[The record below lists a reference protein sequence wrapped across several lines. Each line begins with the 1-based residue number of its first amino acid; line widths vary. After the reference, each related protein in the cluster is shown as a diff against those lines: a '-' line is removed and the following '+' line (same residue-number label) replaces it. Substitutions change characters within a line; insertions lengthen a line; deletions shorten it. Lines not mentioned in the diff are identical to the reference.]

1 MFNNDDHK
9 DRDYCC
15 TPPVRKAGPYCGPVD
30 TTPVGKPYN
39 SHADC
44 HHKPDCG
51 YHIPPVPPF
60 PPGTSLEFQMQA
72 LNHKMD
78 ELICKYNGCLD
89 NYECVR
95 NELLNS
101 FCCNEAYYNEIWTE
115 DYLDP
120 TMNTNVHVVHIP
132 FVDKCGRPIR
142 LKLGLAYDNTGNI
155 GATEE
160 AYHASKRVLADK
172 LFPANFTEKNTKA
185 FVGPCIWNGVPYNF
199 GNTVSTMSQLT
210 PTNTLGITRSGFL
223 KVYPITTDVNTQVV
237 TIEQMQRDG
246 IENAMDC
253 LAYVL
258 DSKAVKS
265 VAGLTGPFVGVGM
278 DFSTKER
285 VIILVSGTPNEVS
298 GDAISGL
305 FTKYHCTVGV
315 ITCWGE
321 TASLMDKGQFVAM
334 PSTVETS
341 STNPATQ
348 IVPYYNSFWYISK
361 SEFYNSEYTKEV
373 ADLMQDVGALEWK
386 YNMSMVAIESNNL
399 VVAKLNQKIETE
411 ITDRKEADTTL
422 DNRITQEVA
431 ELNSRIDEEVET
443 LNESIAA
450 VQKNLDDAVETINTR
465 IDSEVAKLNQA
476 IKAEE
481 TRAEAAESALD
492 TKIEAETT
500 RATQAE
506 TNLDTKIQAETTRAT
521 EAEASLTNKINAE
534 TSAREEAITS
544 EANTRAQNDIV
555 SVELNQD
562 GTKNTYRLKTGGNTY
577 LEVPI
582 ELYDYAMLVS
592 KMQDLTNVQQNLAA
606 EVEARQT
613 ADDEIRASVTKEA
626 STRQTEDTK
635 LQNQIDDLTEMQ
647 DDYVLK
653 SGDTMTGDL
662 NMGTHK
668 VTGLATPTGNTDAAN
683 KEYVDNAVS
692 GDYLPTT
699 GGTMSGDIDMNGNT
713 IHNVKDPVNAQ
724 DAANKEYV
732 DAIGEGVGKNF
743 LPTAGGTMSGGID
756 MSNNTISRLGGLIF
770 GDNGYQLRVINEKF
784 TFWTGG
790 NTDADIQARNVTFS
804 TLNNGDSEGKLAI
817 LLANNQVKIG
827 KYQSN
832 GGINVNGSGANGIVI
847 TGVGTPKNGAD
858 AANKKYVDD
867 TVKSIDMSEYLPL
880 SGGTMTGPIRTE
892 YFLENYPQF
901 YAGPK
906 TPINRTGSPNKVS
919 VISLGASNTGG
930 FEEEDTYVTLSLNMI
945 DNNAYL
951 ALYKQAPDASDQSS
965 LVGIAGVND
974 PENAY
979 DAANKKYVD
988 DTFSKID
995 LSGYLP
1001 LSGGTM
1007 TGNLKFNGTSGVSNA
1022 ARLGMLNNIAL
1033 ITRSHDNGVK
1043 GIAMSDEGNS
1053 LEATYLVGE
1062 YISKAFTSGESGIK
1076 FNQGDIYAG
1085 KFNSSGE
1092 FVDGSSGSGPVIHGI
1107 GTPSTNYDA
1116 TNKLYVDSAIA
1127 KITTATL
1134 FPLST
1139 EKLALNGQTCNYG
1152 TQLITARAL
1161 YKAASR
1167 IEAGETLHLQLTVSG
1182 SITPNNIYGCA
1193 NASIVGSSSMDV
1205 PCVCSYNNG
1214 WINITFPVA
1223 VELQTGIAVH
1233 FVSGNFNG

>member
-101 FCCNEAYYNEIWTE
+101 FCCNEAYYNEVWTE

-120 TMNTNVHVVHIP
+120 TMNATVHVVHIP

-172 LFPANFTEKNTKA
+172 LFPANFTEKDTKA

-258 DSKAVKS
+258 DSKAVES

-334 PSTVETS
+334 PATVETS

-361 SEFYNSEYTKEV
+361 SEYYNSEYTKEV

-386 YNMSMVAIESNNL
+386 YNMSMVAIESNNR
-399 VVAKLNQKIETE
+399 VVAELNQKIETE
-411 ITDRKEADTTL
+411 INDREAGDEAL

-431 ELNSRIDEEVET
+431 NLNSRIDQEVKT
-443 LNESIAA
+443 LNESIAT

-465 IDSEVAKLNQA
+465 IESEVEKLNQA
-476 IKAEE
+476 IQAEE
-481 TRAEAAESALD
+481 NRAEAAESALD
-492 TKIEAETT
+492 E
-500 RATQAE
+500 
-506 TNLDTKIQAETTRAT
+506 KIQAETTRAT
-521 EAEASLTNKINAE
+521 EAETNLDNKIQAE
-534 TSAREEAITS
+534 TTRATEAEKDLDEKIDAETNARQEAVNS
-544 EANTRAQNDIV
+544 EAATRAANDIV
-555 SVELNQD
+555 SVELIQD
-562 GTKNTYRLKTGGNTY
+562 GTKNTYRLKTGGDTY

-582 ELYDYAMLVS
+582 ELYDYALLVS

-635 LQNQIDDLTEMQ
+635 LQNQIDDLTEKQ

-653 SGDTMTGDL
+653 AGDTMTGDL

-668 VTGLATPTGNTDAAN
+668 VTGLATPTGNTDAAT
-683 KEYVDNAVS
+683 KQYVDNATR
-692 GDYLPTT
+692 GDYLPTA
-699 GGTMSGDIDMNGNT
+699 GGTMQGDIDMNGNA
-713 IHNVKDPVNAQ
+713 IQNVKDPINAQ

-743 LPTAGGTMSGGID
+743 LPTAGGTM
-756 MSNNTISRLGGLIF
+756 
-770 GDNGYQLRVINEKF
+770 
-784 TFWTGG
+784 
-790 NTDADIQARNVTFS
+790 
-804 TLNNGDSEGKLAI
+804 
-817 LLANNQVKIG
+817 
-827 KYQSN
+827 
-832 GGINVNGSGANGIVI
+832 
-847 TGVGTPKNGAD
+847 
-858 AANKKYVDD
+858 
-867 TVKSIDMSEYLPL
+867 
-880 SGGTMTGPIRTE
+880 TGPIRTE
-892 YFLENYPQF
+892 YFLEYYPQF

-906 TPINRTGSPNKVS
+906 TPINRAGSPNKVS
-919 VISLGASNTGG
+919 VLSLGASNTGG
-930 FEEEDTYVTLSLNMI
+930 FEEEDTFVILSLSMT

-951 ALYKQAPDASDQSS
+951 DLSKQAPDASNQSY
-965 LVGIAGVND
+965 LVGICGVND

-988 DTFSKID
+988 ESVK
-995 LSGYLP
+995 GYLP
-1001 LSGGTM
+1001 ITGGTLAGTLNM
-1007 TGNLKFNGTSGVSNA
+1007 GNHSIFNCIYYAFDRDRTRKLQLVNYDGVKAIGALDNSNNPAYIRALGLIGTSFTEGFSDGDVSLKIQGHDIVLSKISDGEPTVDNTGEAGVTLTGVNYPVKPSDA
-1022 ARLGMLNNIAL
+1022 A
-1033 ITRSHDNGVK
+1033 
-1043 GIAMSDEGNS
+1043 
-1053 LEATYLVGE
+1053 
-1062 YISKAFTSGESGIK
+1062 
-1076 FNQGDIYAG
+1076 
-1085 KFNSSGE
+1085 
-1092 FVDGSSGSGPVIHGI
+1092 
-1107 GTPSTNYDA
+1107 
-1116 TNKLYVDSAIA
+1116 NKQYVDRAIA
-1127 KITTATL
+1127 KRTTVTL
-1134 FPLST
+1134 FSLDT
-1139 EKLALNGQTCNYG
+1139 KKLALYSQTCNYG

-1167 IEAGETLHLQLTVSG
+1167 IEAGETLHLQLRVSG

-1193 NASIVGSSSMDV
+1193 NASIVGSSDMDI
-1205 PCVCSYNNG
+1205 PCVCSYDSG

-1223 VELQTGIAVH
+1223 VELQNGIAVN
-1233 FVSGNFNG
+1233 FVSGNFIG

>member
-1 MFNNDDHK
+1 MFNNDEHK
-9 DRDYCC
+9 NKDYCC

-30 TTPVGKPYN
+30 TTPVGAPYN

-120 TMNTNVHVVHIP
+120 TMNATVHVVHIP

-223 KVYPITTDVNTQVV
+223 KVYPITTHVNTQVV

-258 DSKAVKS
+258 DSKAVES
-265 VAGLTGPFVGVGM
+265 VAGLAGPFVGVGM

-321 TASLMDKGQFVAM
+321 TASLMDKGQFVDM
-334 PSTVETS
+334 PDTVETS

-361 SEFYNSEYTKEV
+361 AEYYNSEYTKEV

-386 YNMSMVAIESNNL
+386 YRMSMVAIESNNR
-399 VVAKLNQKIETE
+399 VVAELNQKIETE

-492 TKIEAETT
+492 TKIESETT

-506 TNLDTKIQAETTRAT
+506 TNLDNKIQAETTRAT
-521 EAEASLTNKINAE
+521 DAEASLTNKIAAE
-534 TSAREEAITS
+534 TSAREEAIIS

-613 ADDEIRASVTKEA
+613 ADDEIKASVTKEA
-626 STRQTEDTK
+626 STRQTKDTE
-635 LQNQIDDLTEMQ
+635 LQNQIDDLNAKQ
-647 DDYVLK
+647 SDYVNK
-653 SGDTMTGDL
+653 SGDTMTGEL
-662 NMGTHK
+662 NMSTHK
-668 VTGLATPTGNTDAAN
+668 ITGVATPTGNTDAAN
-683 KEYVDNAVS
+683 KEYVDNAIS
-692 GDYLPTT
+692 GDYLPTS
-699 GGTMSGDIDMNGNT
+699 GGTMSGNIDMNGNT
-713 IHNVKDPVNAQ
+713 IQNVKDPVNAQ

-743 LPTAGGTMSGGID
+743 LPTAGGTMTGPIKFKEVDGNIAIYTVSNDTERSVSATALALGVSASSGFTTEDNYALVKLGI
-756 MSNNTISRLGGLIF
+756 T
-770 GDNGYQLRVINEKF
+770 DNGANTAELELVGWNGTEELPLR
-784 TFWTGG
+784 
-790 NTDADIQARNVTFS
+790 
-804 TLNNGDSEGKLAI
+804 L
-817 LLANNQVKIG
+817 
-827 KYQSN
+827 
-832 GGINVNGSGANGIVI
+832 
-847 TGVGTPKNGAD
+847 TGVKDPSIDKD
-858 AANKKYVDD
+858 AANKHYVDKA
-867 TVKSIDMSEYLPL
+867 VESINMSEYLPL
-880 SGGTMTGPIRTE
+880 SGGAMSGDIDM
-892 YFLENYPQF
+892 
-901 YAGPK
+901 
-906 TPINRTGSPNKVS
+906 
-919 VISLGASNTGG
+919 ISHAIKNITSLTLATGG
-930 FEEEDTYVTLSLNMI
+930 NHIKIFTSLYNSVATLFVGDDNNNVPIMALEFIGNNFVEGTEDGDVGIGFQSHDIVLKKRSGGNWDVDSSGDTGVTLS
-945 DNNAYL
+945 
-951 ALYKQAPDASDQSS
+951 
-965 LVGIAGVND
+965 GIARPVNLGD
-974 PENAY
+974 S
-979 DAANKKYVD
+979 ANKKYVD
-988 DTFSKID
+988 DSIASNKSYVDTQIGLLKATTSPTVWPQSVPAGNGSLTLNSYRNRLGTMFYQLKAVYEVTGSTVNAGTKID
-995 LSGYLP
+995 MILSSSTGS
-1001 LSGGTM
+1001 LS
-1007 TGNLKFNGTSGVSNA
+1007 NEKFVGV
-1022 ARLGMLNNIAL
+1022 
-1033 ITRSHDNGVK
+1033 V
-1043 GIAMSDEGNS
+1043 
-1053 LEATYLVGE
+1053 
-1062 YISKAFTSGESGIK
+1062 
-1076 FNQGDIYAG
+1076 
-1085 KFNSSGE
+1085 
-1092 FVDGSSGSGPVIHGI
+1092 
-1107 GTPSTNYDA
+1107 
-1116 TNKLYVDSAIA
+1116 
-1127 KITTATL
+1127 
-1134 FPLST
+1134 
-1139 EKLALNGQTCNYG
+1139 
-1152 TQLITARAL
+1152 
-1161 YKAASR
+1161 
-1167 IEAGETLHLQLTVSG
+1167 
-1182 SITPNNIYGCA
+1182 
-1193 NASIVGSSSMDV
+1193 NASDSRTNVIL
-1205 PCVCSYNNG
+1205 CSYDDGGIIRLRPSENLAVG
-1214 WINITFPVA
+1214 DTITIYVIIGA
-1223 VELQTGIAVH
+1223 LE
-1233 FVSGNFNG
+1233 

>member
-199 GNTVSTMSQLT
+199 GNTVSAMSQLT

-258 DSKAVKS
+258 DSKAVES

-285 VIILVSGTPNEVS
+285 VIILVSGTPNAVS

-334 PSTVETS
+334 PATVETS

-386 YNMSMVAIESNNL
+386 YNMSMVAIESNNR
-399 VVAKLNQKIETE
+399 VVAELNQKIETE

-481 TRAEAAESALD
+481 TRAEAAESVLD

-592 KMQDLTNVQQNLAA
+592 KMQDLTNVQQNLAS

-626 STRQTEDTK
+626 STRQTKDTE
-635 LQNQIDDLTEMQ
+635 LQNQIDDLKAKQ
-647 DDYVLK
+647 SDYVNK

-662 NMGTHK
+662 NMNTHK
-668 VTGLATPTGNTDAAN
+668 ITGVATPTGNTDAAN
-683 KEYVDNAVS
+683 KEYVDNTTTELD
-692 GDYLPTT
+692 GKFLPLA
-699 GGTMSGDIDMNGNT
+699 GGTMSGNIDMNGNT
-713 IHNVKDPVNAQ
+713 IQNVKDPVNAQ

-743 LPTAGGTMSGGID
+743 LPTA
-756 MSNNTISRLGGLIF
+756 
-770 GDNGYQLRVINEKF
+770 
-784 TFWTGG
+784 
-790 NTDADIQARNVTFS
+790 
-804 TLNNGDSEGKLAI
+804 
-817 LLANNQVKIG
+817 
-827 KYQSN
+827 
-832 GGINVNGSGANGIVI
+832 
-847 TGVGTPKNGAD
+847 
-858 AANKKYVDD
+858 
-867 TVKSIDMSEYLPL
+867 
-880 SGGTMTGPIRTE
+880 GGTMTGPIRTE

-919 VISLGASNTGG
+919 GISLGASNTGG
-930 FEEEDTYVTLSLNMI
+930 FEEEDTYVTLMLNMI

-974 PENAY
+974 PENGY

-1007 TGNLKFNGTSGVSNA
+1007 SGNLKFSGNSGVSNA

-1033 ITRSHDNGVK
+1033 ITRSHSNGVK
-1043 GIAMSDEGNS
+1043 GIAMSDDGNS
-1053 LEATYLVGE
+1053 FGATYFIAS
-1062 YISKAFTSGESGIK
+1062 YISNGLNNDNLGFNFTS
-1076 FNQGDIYAG
+1076 NYIYAG
-1085 KFNSSGE
+1085 KFISNGE
-1092 FVDGSSGSGPVIHGI
+1092 FVNGAEGSGPVIRGI
-1107 GTPSTNYDA
+1107 GTPTNNYDA

-1139 EKLALNGQTCNYG
+1139 EELALNGQTCNYG

-1161 YKAASR
+1161 YKATSR

>member
-199 GNTVSTMSQLT
+199 GNTVSTVSQLT

-258 DSKAVKS
+258 DSKAVES

-285 VIILVSGTPNEVS
+285 VIILVSGTPNAVS

-334 PSTVETS
+334 PATVETS

-386 YNMSMVAIESNNL
+386 YNMSMVAIESNNR
-399 VVAKLNQKIETE
+399 VVAELNQKIETE

-732 DAIGEGVGKNF
+732 DAIGEGVDKNF

-817 LLANNQVKIG
+817 LLANNQVEIG
-827 KYQSN
+827 KYQSD

-847 TGVGTPKNGAD
+847 TGVGTPKIGAD

-867 TVKSIDMSEYLPL
+867 AIKGIGLSGYLPIT
-880 SGGTMTGPIRTE
+880 GGTMTGALNMGAYSILNCLSYGLDVTHKLQLVSYEGVKAIGALDKQDHPAYIKALGLIGTSFTE
-892 YFLENYPQF
+892 GFEDGKVSLKIQGHDIVLSKISEGEPTVDNTGEDGVTLTGVNYPV
-901 YAGPK
+901 
-906 TPINRTGSPNKVS
+906 N
-919 VISLGASNTGG
+919 
-930 FEEEDTYVTLSLNMI
+930 LS
-945 DNNAYL
+945 
-951 ALYKQAPDASDQSS
+951 
-965 LVGIAGVND
+965 
-974 PENAY
+974 

-988 DTFSKID
+988 AQINTVAVTTPITIFPQS
-995 LSGYLP
+995 
-1001 LSGGTM
+1001 
-1007 TGNLKFNGTSGVSNA
+1007 TGNLSLVSQSGKIEGKTGVIYATAIYKVATEISGGV
-1022 ARLGMLNNIAL
+1022 RIAL
-1033 ITRSHDNGVK
+1033 QN
-1043 GIAMSDEGNS
+1043 
-1053 LEATYLVGE
+1053 
-1062 YISKAFTSGESGIK
+1062 
-1076 FNQGDIYAG
+1076 
-1085 KFNSSGE
+1085 
-1092 FVDGSSGSGPVIHGI
+1092 
-1107 GTPSTNYDA
+1107 
-1116 TNKLYVDSAIA
+1116 
-1127 KITTATL
+1127 
-1134 FPLST
+1134 
-1139 EKLALNGQTCNYG
+1139 
-1152 TQLITARAL
+1152 
-1161 YKAASR
+1161 
-1167 IEAGETLHLQLTVSG
+1167 TVSG
-1182 SITPNNIYGCA
+1182 NVIPS
-1193 NASIVGSSSMDV
+1193 
-1205 PCVCSYNNG
+1205 
-1214 WINITFPVA
+1214 NITGVVNACDYDDGPGMKSAMKAAFYQGWTYLYTDGTLPIG
-1223 VELQTGIAVH
+1223 EFIYI
-1233 FVSGNFNG
+1233 NFMGFKEV

>member
-30 TTPVGKPYN
+30 TTPVGAPYN
-39 SHADC
+39 SHAGC

-78 ELICKYNGCLD
+78 ELICKYNGYLD

-172 LFPANFTEKNTKA
+172 LFPANFTVKNTKA

-237 TIEQMQRDG
+237 TIEQMQRDC

-258 DSKAVKS
+258 DSKAVES

-285 VIILVSGTPNEVS
+285 VIILVSGTPNAVS

-321 TASLMDKGQFVAM
+321 TASLMDKGQFVDM
-334 PSTVETS
+334 PDTVETS

-361 SEFYNSEYTKEV
+361 AEYYNSEYTKEV

-386 YNMSMVAIESNNL
+386 YRMSMVAIESNNR
-399 VVAKLNQKIETE
+399 VVAELNQKIETE

-443 LNESIAA
+443 LNDSIAA

-465 IDSEVAKLNQA
+465 IDTEVAKLNQA
-476 IKAEE
+476 IQAEE

-492 TKIEAETT
+492 E
-500 RATQAE
+500 
-506 TNLDTKIQAETTRAT
+506 KIQAETTRAT
-521 EAEASLTNKINAE
+521 EAETNLDNKIQAE
-534 TSAREEAITS
+534 TTRATEAEKDLDDKIDAETNARQEAVNS
-544 EANTRAQNDIV
+544 EAATRAANDIV
-555 SVELNQD
+555 SVELIQD
-562 GTKNTYRLKTGGNTY
+562 GTKNTYRLKTGGDTY

-582 ELYDYAMLVS
+582 ELYDYALLVS

-635 LQNQIDDLTEMQ
+635 LQNQIDDLTEKQ

-653 SGDTMTGDL
+653 AGDTMTGDL

-683 KEYVDNAVS
+683 KEYVDNSVR
-692 GDYLPTT
+692 GVYLPTT
-699 GGTMSGDIDMNGNT
+699 GGTMTGDIDMNGNT
-713 IHNVKDPVNAQ
+713 IENVKDPVNAQ

-743 LPTAGGTMSGGID
+743 LPTAGGTM
-756 MSNNTISRLGGLIF
+756 
-770 GDNGYQLRVINEKF
+770 
-784 TFWTGG
+784 
-790 NTDADIQARNVTFS
+790 
-804 TLNNGDSEGKLAI
+804 
-817 LLANNQVKIG
+817 
-827 KYQSN
+827 
-832 GGINVNGSGANGIVI
+832 
-847 TGVGTPKNGAD
+847 
-858 AANKKYVDD
+858 
-867 TVKSIDMSEYLPL
+867 
-880 SGGTMTGPIRTE
+880 TGPIRTE
-892 YFLENYPQF
+892 HFLKNYPQF
-901 YAGPK
+901 YAGPE
-906 TPINRTGSPNKVS
+906 TPINRAGSPNKVS
-919 VISLGASNTGG
+919 VLSLGASNTGG
-930 FEEEDTYVTLSLNMI
+930 FGKEDTYATLTLSMV

-951 ALYKQAPDASDQSS
+951 DLYKQAPDATDQSA
-965 LVGIAGVND
+965 LVGIGGVND
-974 PENAY
+974 PENEY

-988 DTFSKID
+988 NAVKKIN

-1001 LSGGTM
+1001 ITGGTM
-1007 TGNLKFNGTSGVSNA
+1007 TGALNMGAYSILNCLSYGLDATHKLQLVNYEGVKAIGALDNNNYPAYIRALGLIGTSFTEGFSDGDVSLKIQGHDIVLSKISGGEPTVDSTGEAGVTLTGVNYPVNPSDA
-1022 ARLGMLNNIAL
+1022 A
-1033 ITRSHDNGVK
+1033 
-1043 GIAMSDEGNS
+1043 
-1053 LEATYLVGE
+1053 
-1062 YISKAFTSGESGIK
+1062 
-1076 FNQGDIYAG
+1076 
-1085 KFNSSGE
+1085 
-1092 FVDGSSGSGPVIHGI
+1092 
-1107 GTPSTNYDA
+1107 
-1116 TNKLYVDSAIA
+1116 NKQYVDNTVSVTIP
-1127 KITTATL
+1127 ITI

-1139 EKLALNGQTCNYG
+1139 DNLLLISQSGKIADKIGVIYATAKYKVTTEISGGVRIALQN
-1152 TQLITARAL
+1152 
-1161 YKAASR
+1161 
-1167 IEAGETLHLQLTVSG
+1167 TVSG
-1182 SITPNNIYGCA
+1182 EVIPT
-1193 NASIVGSSSMDV
+1193 
-1205 PCVCSYNNG
+1205 
-1214 WINITFPVA
+1214 NITGVVNACDDGSGMMSAMKAAFYKGYTYLYTDGTLPVG
-1223 VELQTGIAVH
+1223 EFIYI
-1233 FVSGNFNG
+1233 NFMGFKEVNA

>member
-115 DYLDP
+115 NYLDP

-258 DSKAVKS
+258 DSKAVES

-285 VIILVSGTPNEVS
+285 VIILVSGTPNAVS

-334 PSTVETS
+334 PATVETS

-386 YNMSMVAIESNNL
+386 YNMSMVAIESNNR
-399 VVAKLNQKIETE
+399 VVAELNQKIETE

-592 KMQDLTNVQQNLAA
+592 KMQDLTNVQQNLAS

-626 STRQTEDTK
+626 STRQTKDTE
-635 LQNQIDDLTEMQ
+635 LQNQIDELNAKQ
-647 DDYVLK
+647 SDYVNK
-653 SGDTMTGDL
+653 AGDTMTGDL
-662 NMGTHK
+662 NMSTHK
-668 VTGLATPTGNTDAAN
+668 ITGLATPTGNTDAVN
-683 KEYVDNAVS
+683 KEYVDNAIS
-692 GDYLPTT
+692 GDYLPTS
-699 GGTMSGDIDMNGNT
+699 GGTMSGNIDMNGNT
-713 IHNVKDPVNAQ
+713 IQNVKDPVNAQ

-743 LPTAGGTMSGGID
+743 LHTSGGEMSGNIDMGGNAIQNVKDPENANDAVNKGYVDNATTELDGKFLPLAGGTMSGSINMGSQPVEKTSFI
-756 MSNNTISRLGGLIF
+756 TF
-770 GDNGYQLRVINEKF
+770 DNGTNITTKSYGNKKGLNASSASVFEVTSLLATIISNKLETDVPGISFDVDSISFGK
-784 TFWTGG
+784 WT
-790 NTDADIQARNVTFS
+790 TDAASFYVYEHN
-804 TLNNGDSEGKLAI
+804 KAP
-817 LLANNQVKIG
+817 
-827 KYQSN
+827 
-832 GGINVNGSGANGIVI
+832 VI
-847 TGVGTPKNGAD
+847 TGVGDPVNDAD
-858 AANKKYVDD
+858 AANKYYVDNA
-867 TVKSIDMSEYLPL
+867 VKSIDMSEYLPL
-880 SGGTMTGPIRTE
+880 SGGSMSGNLNLSGHNIT
-892 YFLENYPQF
+892 N
-901 YAGPK
+901 AG
-906 TPINRTGSPNKVS
+906 SLDVS
-919 VISLGASNTGG
+919 EVTVTKIIGG
-930 FEEEDTYVTLSLNMI
+930 NVNGIEFDNGQEEAIKLLN
-945 DNNAYL
+945 
-951 ALYKQAPDASDQSS
+951 
-965 LVGIAGVND
+965 IANPTNGT
-974 PENAY
+974 
-979 DAANKKYVD
+979 DAANKQYVD
-988 DTFSKID
+988 TQINTV
-995 LSGYLP
+995 P
-1001 LSGGTM
+1001 VT
-1007 TGNLKFNGTSGVSNA
+1007 TP
-1022 ARLGMLNNIAL
+1022 
-1033 ITRSHDNGVK
+1033 IT
-1043 GIAMSDEGNS
+1043 I
-1053 LEATYLVGE
+1053 
-1062 YISKAFTSGESGIK
+1062 
-1076 FNQGDIYAG
+1076 
-1085 KFNSSGE
+1085 
-1092 FVDGSSGSGPVIHGI
+1092 
-1107 GTPSTNYDA
+1107 
-1116 TNKLYVDSAIA
+1116 
-1127 KITTATL
+1127 

-1139 EKLALNGQTCNYG
+1139 GNLSLVSQSGKIEDKTGVIYATAIYKVASEISGGNPIALQNIVSGEVIPTN
-1152 TQLITARAL
+1152 ITGVENACIGDGHGLMSAM
-1161 YKAASR
+1161 KAAFYKGWTYLYTDDTLPV
-1167 IEAGETLHLQLTVSG
+1167 GEF
-1182 SITPNNIYGCA
+1182 
-1193 NASIVGSSSMDV
+1193 
-1205 PCVCSYNNG
+1205 
-1214 WINITFPVA
+1214 INI
-1223 VELQTGIAVH
+1223 
-1233 FVSGNFNG
+1233 NFMGFK

>member
-258 DSKAVKS
+258 DSKAVES

-285 VIILVSGTPNEVS
+285 VVILVSGTPNAVS

-334 PSTVETS
+334 PATVETS

-386 YNMSMVAIESNNL
+386 YNMSMVAIESNNR
-399 VVAKLNQKIETE
+399 VVAELNQKIETE

-465 IDSEVAKLNQA
+465 IDSEVTKLNQA

-521 EAEASLTNKINAE
+521 EAEKDLDEKIDAE
-534 TSAREEAITS
+534 TNARQEAVNS
-544 EANTRAQNDIV
+544 EAATRAANDIV
-555 SVELNQD
+555 SVELIQD
-562 GTKNTYRLKTGGNTY
+562 GTKNTYRLKTGGDTY

-582 ELYDYAMLVS
+582 ELYDYALLVS

-613 ADDEIRASVTKEA
+613 ADDEIRASVTSEA
-626 STRQTEDTK
+626 SSRQTADTN
-635 LQNQIDDLTEMQ
+635 LQNQINKLTENQ
-647 DDYVLK
+647 ENFVQK
-653 SGDTMTGDL
+653 AGDTMSGDL

-668 VTGLATPTGNTDAAN
+668 VTGLATPTGNTDAAT
-683 KEYVDNAVS
+683 KQYVDNAVS
-692 GDYLPTT
+692 GDYLPTS
-699 GGTMSGDIDMNGNT
+699 GGTMSGNIDMNGNT
-713 IHNVKDPVNAQ
+713 IQNVKDPVNAQ

-743 LPTAGGTMSGGID
+743 LPTAGGTMTGPIKFELADQNPAIYTVLNDTERSVSATALSLGASVSGGFTNSDNYAFI
-756 MSNNTISRLGGLIF
+756 RLSI
-770 GDNGYQLRVINEKF
+770 
-784 TFWTGG
+784 TG
-790 NTDADIQARNVTFS
+790 T
-804 TLNNGDSEGKLAI
+804 
-817 LLANNQVKIG
+817 
-827 KYQSN
+827 
-832 GGINVNGSGANGIVI
+832 GANTAELKLFGWDG
-847 TGVGTPKNGAD
+847 TEELPLRLRGVKDPIIDKD

-867 TVKSIDMSEYLPL
+867 AVK
-880 SGGTMTGPIRTE
+880 G
-892 YFLENYPQF
+892 
-901 YAGPK
+901 
-906 TPINRTGSPNKVS
+906 
-919 VISLGASNTGG
+919 
-930 FEEEDTYVTLSLNMI
+930 
-945 DNNAYL
+945 
-951 ALYKQAPDASDQSS
+951 
-965 LVGIAGVND
+965 
-974 PENAY
+974 
-979 DAANKKYVD
+979 
-988 DTFSKID
+988 ID

-1001 LSGGTM
+1001 ITGGTM
-1007 TGNLKFNGTSGVSNA
+1007 TGALNMGAYSILNCLSYGLDATHKLQLVNYEGVKAIGALDNQNHPTYIRALGLIGTSFTEGFNDGDVSLKIQGHDIVLSKISDGEPTVDNTGEAGVTLTGVNYPVNPSDA
-1022 ARLGMLNNIAL
+1022 A
-1033 ITRSHDNGVK
+1033 
-1043 GIAMSDEGNS
+1043 
-1053 LEATYLVGE
+1053 
-1062 YISKAFTSGESGIK
+1062 
-1076 FNQGDIYAG
+1076 
-1085 KFNSSGE
+1085 
-1092 FVDGSSGSGPVIHGI
+1092 
-1107 GTPSTNYDA
+1107 
-1116 TNKLYVDSAIA
+1116 NKQYVDNTVSVTTP
-1127 KITTATL
+1127 ITI

-1139 EKLALNGQTCNYG
+1139 DDGKLSLVSQSGKIEDNTGVIYA
-1152 TQLITARAL
+1152 TAT
-1161 YKAASR
+1161 YKAVSEFSGKNVIA
-1167 IEAGETLHLQLTVSG
+1167 LKNTVSG
-1182 SITPNNIYGCA
+1182 EVIPTNITGVA
-1193 NASIVGSSSMDV
+1193 NACVVGDGPGNMWAIRAAFYNGYTYLYRDNT
-1205 PCVCSYNNG
+1205 SYVG
-1214 WINITFPVA
+1214 TVIKINFMGFKEV
-1223 VELQTGIAVH
+1223 
-1233 FVSGNFNG
+1233 

>member
-1 MFNNDDHK
+1 MFNNDYHK

-39 SHADC
+39 SHADCHHKPDCGCHIPPVPPFPPDC

-120 TMNTNVHVVHIP
+120 TMNTNVHVVHVP

-258 DSKAVKS
+258 DSKAVES
-265 VAGLTGPFVGVGM
+265 ASGLTGPFVGVGM
-278 DFSTKER
+278 EFSTKER
-285 VIILVSGTPNEVS
+285 VIILVSGTPNAVS

-334 PSTVETS
+334 PATVETS

-361 SEFYNSEYTKEV
+361 SEYYNSEYTKEV

-386 YNMSMVAIESNNL
+386 YNMSMVAIESNNR
-399 VVAKLNQKIETE
+399 VVAELNQKIETE

-422 DNRITQEVA
+422 ENRITQEVA
-431 ELNSRIDEEVET
+431 ELNSRIDEEVKT
-443 LNESIAA
+443 LNESITT

-465 IDSEVAKLNQA
+465 IDSEVEKLNQA
-476 IKAEE
+476 IQAEE

-492 TKIEAETT
+492 E
-500 RATQAE
+500 
-506 TNLDTKIQAETTRAT
+506 KIQAETTRAT
-521 EAEASLTNKINAE
+521 EAETNLDNKIQAE
-534 TSAREEAITS
+534 TTRATEAEKDLDEKIDAETNARQEAVNS
-544 EANTRAQNDIV
+544 EAATRAANDIV
-555 SVELNQD
+555 SVELIQD
-562 GTKNTYRLKTGGNTY
+562 GTKNTYRLKTGGDTY

-582 ELYDYAMLVS
+582 ELYDYALLVS

-613 ADDEIRASVTKEA
+613 ADDEIRSSVTKEA

-635 LQNQIDDLTEMQ
+635 LQNQIDGLTEKQ

-653 SGDTMTGDL
+653 AGDTMTGDL

-668 VTGLATPTGNTDAAN
+668 VTGLATPTGNTDAAT
-683 KEYVDNAVS
+683 KQYVDNATR
-692 GDYLPTT
+692 GDYLPTA
-699 GGTMSGDIDMNGNT
+699 GGTMQGVIDMNGNA
-713 IHNVKDPVNAQ
+713 IQNVKDPINAQ

-743 LPTAGGTMSGGID
+743 LPTAGGTM
-756 MSNNTISRLGGLIF
+756 
-770 GDNGYQLRVINEKF
+770 
-784 TFWTGG
+784 
-790 NTDADIQARNVTFS
+790 
-804 TLNNGDSEGKLAI
+804 
-817 LLANNQVKIG
+817 
-827 KYQSN
+827 
-832 GGINVNGSGANGIVI
+832 
-847 TGVGTPKNGAD
+847 
-858 AANKKYVDD
+858 
-867 TVKSIDMSEYLPL
+867 
-880 SGGTMTGPIRTE
+880 TGPIRTE

-906 TPINRTGSPNKVS
+906 TPINRAGTPNKES
-919 VISLGASNTGG
+919 VFSLGASNTGG
-930 FEEEDTYVTLSLNMI
+930 FEEEDTYVTLSLSMT

-951 ALYKQAPDASDQSS
+951 DLYKQAPDASDQSY
-965 LVGIAGVND
+965 LVGIGGVND
-974 PENAY
+974 PENEY

-988 DTFSKID
+988 ESVK
-995 LSGYLP
+995 GYLP
-1001 LSGGTM
+1001 IRGGTL
-1007 TGNLKFNGTSGVSNA
+1007 TGALNMGNHSILNCLAYNLGLTHKLQLVNYE
-1022 ARLGMLNNIAL
+1022 
-1033 ITRSHDNGVK
+1033 GVK
-1043 GIAMSDEGNS
+1043 AIAALDNNAPAYIRALGLIATSFTEGFSDGDVS
-1053 LEATYLVGE
+1053 LKIQDHNIVLSKISDGKLTVDNTGEAGVTLTGVNY
-1062 YISKAFTSGESGIK
+1062 
-1076 FNQGDIYAG
+1076 
-1085 KFNSSGE
+1085 
-1092 FVDGSSGSGPVIHGI
+1092 PVN
-1107 GTPSTNYDA
+1107 PSDA
-1116 TNKLYVDSAIA
+1116 ANKQYVDD
-1127 KITTATL
+1127 KINTVPVTTPITI

-1139 EKLALNGQTCNYG
+1139 DGRLSLVSQSGKIEDKTGVIYA
-1152 TQLITARAL
+1152 TAQ
-1161 YKAASR
+1161 YKVVSE
-1167 IEAGETLHLQLTVSG
+1167 ISGVTIISLQNTVSG
-1182 SITPNNIYGCA
+1182 EVIPT
-1193 NASIVGSSSMDV
+1193 
-1205 PCVCSYNNG
+1205 
-1214 WINITFPVA
+1214 NITGVVNACIGNGPGKMSAMKAAFYQGWTYLYTDGTLPVD
-1223 VELQTGIAVH
+1223 EFIYI
-1233 FVSGNFNG
+1233 NFMGFKEV

>member
-15 TPPVRKAGPYCGPVD
+15 TPPIRKAGPYCGPVD

-199 GNTVSTMSQLT
+199 GNTVSTMSQLLT
-210 PTNTLGITRSGFL
+210 PTNTLGITKSGFL

-258 DSKAVKS
+258 DSKAVES

-285 VIILVSGTPNEVS
+285 VIILVSGTPNAVS

-305 FTKYHCTVGV
+305 FTKYHCTIGV

-334 PSTVETS
+334 PATVETS

-361 SEFYNSEYTKEV
+361 SEYYNSEYTKEV

-399 VVAKLNQKIETE
+399 VVAELNQKIETE

-481 TRAEAAESALD
+481 NRAEAAESALD
-492 TKIEAETT
+492 E
-500 RATQAE
+500 
-506 TNLDTKIQAETTRAT
+506 KIQAETTRAT
-521 EAEASLTNKINAE
+521 EAETNLDNKIQAE
-534 TSAREEAITS
+534 TTRATEAEKDLDEKIDAETNARQEAVNS
-544 EANTRAQNDIV
+544 EAATRAANDIV
-555 SVELNQD
+555 SVELIQD
-562 GTKNTYRLKTGGNTY
+562 GTKNTYRLKTGGDTY

-582 ELYDYAMLVS
+582 ELYDYALLVS

-635 LQNQIDDLTEMQ
+635 LQNQIDDLTEKQ

-653 SGDTMTGDL
+653 AGDTMTGDL

-683 KEYVDNAVS
+683 KEYVDNSVR
-692 GDYLPTT
+692 GVYLPTT
-699 GGTMSGDIDMNGNT
+699 GGTMTGDIDMNGNT
-713 IHNVKDPVNAQ
+713 IENVKDPVNAQ

-743 LPTAGGTMSGGID
+743 LPTAGGTM
-756 MSNNTISRLGGLIF
+756 
-770 GDNGYQLRVINEKF
+770 
-784 TFWTGG
+784 
-790 NTDADIQARNVTFS
+790 
-804 TLNNGDSEGKLAI
+804 
-817 LLANNQVKIG
+817 
-827 KYQSN
+827 
-832 GGINVNGSGANGIVI
+832 
-847 TGVGTPKNGAD
+847 
-858 AANKKYVDD
+858 
-867 TVKSIDMSEYLPL
+867 
-880 SGGTMTGPIRTE
+880 TGPIRTE
-892 YFLENYPQF
+892 YFLEYYPQF

-906 TPINRTGSPNKVS
+906 TPINRAGTPNKES
-919 VISLGASNTGG
+919 VFSLGASNTGG
-930 FEEEDTYVTLSLNMI
+930 FEEEDTYVTLSLSMT

-951 ALYKQAPDASDQSS
+951 DLYKQAPDASDQSY
-965 LVGIAGVND
+965 LVGIGGVND
-974 PENAY
+974 PENEY

-988 DTFSKID
+988 ESVK
-995 LSGYLP
+995 GYLP
-1001 LSGGTM
+1001 ITGGTM
-1007 TGNLKFNGTSGVSNA
+1007 TGTLNMGAYSILNCLSYGLDVTHKLQLVNYEGVKAIGALDNNNPAYIRALGLIGTSFTEGFSDGDVSLKIQDHDIVLSKISDGEPTVDNTGEAGVT
-1022 ARLGMLNNIAL
+1022 L
-1033 ITRSHDNGVK
+1033 TGV
-1043 GIAMSDEGNS
+1043 N
-1053 LEATYLVGE
+1053 Y
-1062 YISKAFTSGESGIK
+1062 
-1076 FNQGDIYAG
+1076 
-1085 KFNSSGE
+1085 
-1092 FVDGSSGSGPVIHGI
+1092 PVN
-1107 GTPSTNYDA
+1107 PSDA

-1127 KITTATL
+1127 KKTTVTL
-1134 FPLST
+1134 FSLDT
-1139 EKLALNGQTCNYG
+1139 KKLALNEQTCNYG

-1167 IEAGETLHLQLTVSG
+1167 IEAGETLHLQLRVSG

-1193 NASIVGSSSMDV
+1193 NASIVGNSGADI
-1205 PCVCSYNNG
+1205 PCVCSYNSG

-1223 VELQTGIAVH
+1223 VELQTGIAVN

>member
-1 MFNNDDHK
+1 MFNNDEHK
-9 DRDYCC
+9 NKDYCC

-30 TTPVGKPYN
+30 TTPVGAPYN

-101 FCCNEAYYNEIWTE
+101 FCCNEAYYNEVWME

-120 TMNTNVHVVHIP
+120 TMNATVHVVHIP

-258 DSKAVKS
+258 DSKAVES

-285 VIILVSGTPNEVS
+285 VIILVSGTPNAVS
-298 GDAISGL
+298 GNAISGL

-321 TASLMDKGQFVAM
+321 TASLMDKGQFVDM
-334 PSTVETS
+334 PDTVETS

-361 SEFYNSEYTKEV
+361 SEYYNSEYTKEV

-465 IDSEVAKLNQA
+465 IDSEVARLNQA
-476 IKAEE
+476 IQAEE
-481 TRAEAAESALD
+481 TRAEEAEDALD

-521 EAEASLTNKINAE
+521 EAEASLTNKITAE

-592 KMQDLTNVQQNLAA
+592 KMQDLTNIQQNLAS

-626 STRQTEDTK
+626 STRQTKDTE
-635 LQNQIDDLTEMQ
+635 LQNQIDDLTEKQ

-653 SGDTMTGDL
+653 AGDTMTGDL
-662 NMGTHK
+662 NMSTHK
-668 VTGLATPTGNTDAAN
+668 VTGLPTPTGNTDAAT
-683 KEYVDNAVS
+683 KQYVDNAVS
-692 GDYLPTT
+692 GDYLPIA
-699 GGTMSGDIDMNGNT
+699 GGTMQGGIDMNGNA
-713 IHNVKDPVNAQ
+713 IQNVKDPINAQ
-724 DAANKEYV
+724 DVANKEYV

-743 LPTAGGTMSGGID
+743 LPTAGGTMTGPIKFKQTDENLSIYTVLNDTERSVSATSLSLGASASGGFTNSDNFAFI
-756 MSNNTISRLGGLIF
+756 RLNI
-770 GDNGYQLRVINEKF
+770 
-784 TFWTGG
+784 TG
-790 NTDADIQARNVTFS
+790 
-804 TLNNGDSEGKLAI
+804 E
-817 LLANNQVKIG
+817 
-827 KYQSN
+827 
-832 GGINVNGSGANGIVI
+832 GANTAYLELVGWNGTEVLPLRL
-847 TGVGTPKNGAD
+847 TGVKDPSIYND
-858 AANKKYVDD
+858 AATKKYVDD
-867 TVKSIDMSEYLPL
+867 SVK
-880 SGGTMTGPIRTE
+880 
-892 YFLENYPQF
+892 
-901 YAGPK
+901 
-906 TPINRTGSPNKVS
+906 
-919 VISLGASNTGG
+919 
-930 FEEEDTYVTLSLNMI
+930 
-945 DNNAYL
+945 
-951 ALYKQAPDASDQSS
+951 
-965 LVGIAGVND
+965 
-974 PENAY
+974 
-979 DAANKKYVD
+979 
-988 DTFSKID
+988 
-995 LSGYLP
+995 GYLP
-1001 LSGGTM
+1001 LSGGNM
-1007 TGNLKFNGTSGVSNA
+1007 KGTIVFDGVHGISMAGRIGMSNQTS
-1022 ARLGMLNNIAL
+1022 L
-1033 ITRSHDNGVK
+1033 ISVSDSSGVK
-1043 GIAMSDEGNS
+1043 GIKFSDDGNS
-1053 LEATYLVGE
+1053 FGATYFIAS
-1062 YISKAFTSGESGIK
+1062 YISNGLNNDSLGFSFTS
-1076 FNQGDIYAG
+1076 NYIYAG
-1085 KFNSSGE
+1085 KFNSNGE
-1092 FVDGSSGSGPVIHGI
+1092 FVNGTDGSGPVISGI
-1107 GTPSTNYDA
+1107 GTPTNNYDA

-1127 KITTATL
+1127 KRTTATL

-1139 EKLALNGQTCNYG
+1139 GELALNGQTCNYG

-1161 YKAASR
+1161 YNATSR

-1193 NASIVGSSSMDV
+1193 NASIVETSGMDI
-1205 PCVCSYNNG
+1205 PCVCSYNSG

>member
-199 GNTVSTMSQLT
+199 GNTVSTMSQMG

-223 KVYPITTDVNTQVV
+223 KVYPITTNVNTQVV

-258 DSKAVKS
+258 DSKAVES

-285 VIILVSGTPNEVS
+285 VIILVSGTPNVVS

-305 FTKYHCTVGV
+305 FTKYNCTVGV

-334 PSTVETS
+334 PATVETS

-386 YNMSMVAIESNNL
+386 YNMSMVAIESNNR
-399 VVAKLNQKIETE
+399 VVAELNQKIETE

-592 KMQDLTNVQQNLAA
+592 KMQDLTNVQQNLAS

-635 LQNQIDDLTEMQ
+635 LQNQIDDLKAKQ
-647 DDYVLK
+647 SDYVNK

-662 NMGTHK
+662 NMNTHK
-668 VTGLATPTGNTDAAN
+668 ITGVATPTGNTDAAN
-683 KEYVDNAVS
+683 KEYVDNAIS
-692 GDYLPTT
+692 GDYLPTS
-699 GGTMSGDIDMNGNT
+699 GGTMSGNIDMNGNT
-713 IHNVKDPVNAQ
+713 IQNVKDPVNAQ

-743 LPTAGGTMSGGID
+743 LPTSGGAMSGNIDMGGNSIQNVKDPENAKDAVNKGYVDNTTTELDGKFLPLAGGTMSGSID
-756 MSNNTISRLGGLIF
+756 MRSQPIEKASYIRFDNDSIITTKSYGNKKGLNTSSANVFEVANLLATTISNKVETFAPGISFRNDKIAF
-770 GDNGYQLRVINEKF
+770 GK
-784 TFWTGG
+784 WT
-790 NTDADIQARNVTFS
+790 TDATSFA
-804 TLNNGDSEGKLAI
+804 
-817 LLANNQVKIG
+817 
-827 KYQSN
+827 
-832 GGINVNGSGANGIVI
+832 VNPHNTSPVI
-847 TGVGTPKNGAD
+847 TGVGDPITDAD
-858 AANKKYVDD
+858 AANKYYVDNA
-867 TVKSIDMSEYLPL
+867 VKNINRSGYLPIT
-880 SGGTMTGPIRTE
+880 GGTMTGALNMGAYSILNCLSYGLDATHKLQLVNYEGVKAIGALDNNDPAYIRALGLIGTSFTE
-892 YFLENYPQF
+892 GFSEGDVSLKIQGHNIVLSKISDGEPTVDNTGEAGVTLTGVNYP
-901 YAGPK
+901 
-906 TPINRTGSPNKVS
+906 
-919 VISLGASNTGG
+919 
-930 FEEEDTYVTLSLNMI
+930 
-945 DNNAYL
+945 
-951 ALYKQAPDASDQSS
+951 
-965 LVGIAGVND
+965 VN
-974 PENAY
+974 PS
-979 DAANKKYVD
+979 DAANK
-988 DTFSKID
+988 
-995 LSGYLP
+995 
-1001 LSGGTM
+1001 
-1007 TGNLKFNGTSGVSNA
+1007 
-1022 ARLGMLNNIAL
+1022 
-1033 ITRSHDNGVK
+1033 
-1043 GIAMSDEGNS
+1043 
-1053 LEATYLVGE
+1053 
-1062 YISKAFTSGESGIK
+1062 
-1076 FNQGDIYAG
+1076 Q
-1085 KFNSSGE
+1085 
-1092 FVDGSSGSGPVIHGI
+1092 
-1107 GTPSTNYDA
+1107 
-1116 TNKLYVDSAIA
+1116 YVDSQINLTIP
-1127 KITTATL
+1127 ITI

-1139 EKLALNGQTCNYG
+1139 DGRLSLVSQSGKIEDKTGVIYATAQYKVVSEIRGG
-1152 TQLITARAL
+1152 TI
-1161 YKAASR
+1161 
-1167 IEAGETLHLQLTVSG
+1167 IPLQNTVSG
-1182 SITPNNIYGCA
+1182 EVIPTNITGVV
-1193 NASIVGSSSMDV
+1193 NACIGNGPVRMSAIRAAFYKGWTYLYTDGTLTVGEF
-1205 PCVCSYNNG
+1205 
-1214 WINITFPVA
+1214 INI
-1223 VELQTGIAVH
+1223 
-1233 FVSGNFNG
+1233 NFMGFKEVNA

>member
-101 FCCNEAYYNEIWTE
+101 FCCNEAYYNEVWTE

-120 TMNTNVHVVHIP
+120 TMNATVHVVHIP

-172 LFPANFTEKNTKA
+172 LFPANFTEKDTKA

-258 DSKAVKS
+258 DSKAVES

-334 PSTVETS
+334 PATVETS

-361 SEFYNSEYTKEV
+361 SEYYNSEYTKEV

-386 YNMSMVAIESNNL
+386 YNMSMVAIESNNR
-399 VVAKLNQKIETE
+399 VVAELNQKIETE
-411 ITDRKEADTTL
+411 INDREAGDEAL

-431 ELNSRIDEEVET
+431 NLNSRIDQEVKT
-443 LNESIAA
+443 LNESIAT

-465 IDSEVAKLNQA
+465 IESEVEKLNQA
-476 IKAEE
+476 IQAEE
-481 TRAEAAESALD
+481 NRAEAAESALD
-492 TKIEAETT
+492 E
-500 RATQAE
+500 
-506 TNLDTKIQAETTRAT
+506 KIQAETTRAT
-521 EAEASLTNKINAE
+521 EAETNLDNKIQAE
-534 TSAREEAITS
+534 TTRATEAEKDLDEKIDAETNARQEAVNS
-544 EANTRAQNDIV
+544 EAATRAANDIV
-555 SVELNQD
+555 SVELIQD
-562 GTKNTYRLKTGGNTY
+562 GTKNTYRLKTGGDTY

-582 ELYDYAMLVS
+582 ELYDYALLVS

-635 LQNQIDDLTEMQ
+635 LQNQIDDLTEKQ

-653 SGDTMTGDL
+653 AGDTMTGDL

-668 VTGLATPTGNTDAAN
+668 VTGLATPTGNTDAAT
-683 KEYVDNAVS
+683 KQYVDNATR
-692 GDYLPTT
+692 GDYLPTA
-699 GGTMSGDIDMNGNT
+699 GGTMQGDIDMNGNA
-713 IHNVKDPVNAQ
+713 IQNVKDPINAQ

-743 LPTAGGTMSGGID
+743 LPTAGGTM
-756 MSNNTISRLGGLIF
+756 
-770 GDNGYQLRVINEKF
+770 
-784 TFWTGG
+784 
-790 NTDADIQARNVTFS
+790 
-804 TLNNGDSEGKLAI
+804 
-817 LLANNQVKIG
+817 
-827 KYQSN
+827 
-832 GGINVNGSGANGIVI
+832 
-847 TGVGTPKNGAD
+847 
-858 AANKKYVDD
+858 
-867 TVKSIDMSEYLPL
+867 
-880 SGGTMTGPIRTE
+880 TGPIRTE
-892 YFLENYPQF
+892 YFLEYYPQF

-906 TPINRTGSPNKVS
+906 TPINRAGSPNKVS
-919 VISLGASNTGG
+919 VLSLGASNTGG
-930 FEEEDTYVTLSLNMI
+930 FEEEDTFVILSLSMT

-951 ALYKQAPDASDQSS
+951 DLSKQAPDASNQSY
-965 LVGIAGVND
+965 LVGICGVND
-974 PENAY
+974 PGNAY

-1007 TGNLKFNGTSGVSNA
+1007 SGNLKFNGTSGVSNA
-1022 ARLGMLNNIAL
+1022 ARLGMLNNVAL
-1033 ITRSHDNGVK
+1033 INISHDNGVK
-1043 GIAMSDEGNS
+1043 GIAVSDEGNS

-1062 YISKAFTSGESGIK
+1062 YISKSFTNGEAGIK

-1116 TNKLYVDSAIA
+1116 TNKLYVDT
-1127 KITTATL
+1127 KISTL
-1134 FPLST
+1134 TS
-1139 EKLALNGQTCNYG
+1139 
-1152 TQLITARAL
+1152 
-1161 YKAASR
+1161 S
-1167 IEAGETLHLQLTVSG
+1167 VSQ
-1182 SITPNNIYGCA
+1182 SVWP
-1193 NASIVGSSSMDV
+1193 SIVNAGTGTITLNSYTVKNGKLFLQAKAIYDV
-1205 PCVCSYNNG
+1205 GVENLSVGYLIDIPLLESDIDTSVACGVANVIDNLGNPHYCSYFNG
-1214 WINITFPVA
+1214 HVKIRVSDAEIKVGGYFV
-1223 VELQTGIAVH
+1223 VELLIGKL
-1233 FVSGNFNG
+1233 S

>member
-51 YHIPPVPPF
+51 YHIHPVPPF

-199 GNTVSTMSQLT
+199 GNTVSTMSQMG

-223 KVYPITTDVNTQVV
+223 KVYPITTNVNTQVV

-258 DSKAVKS
+258 DSKAVES

-285 VIILVSGTPNEVS
+285 VIILVSGTPNAVS

-334 PSTVETS
+334 PATVETS

-386 YNMSMVAIESNNL
+386 YNMSMVAIESNNR
-399 VVAKLNQKIETE
+399 VVAELNQKIETE

-582 ELYDYAMLVS
+582 ELYDYALLVS

-732 DAIGEGVGKNF
+732 DAIGEGVDKNF

-817 LLANNQVKIG
+817 LLANNQVQIG

-867 TVKSIDMSEYLPL
+867 AI
-880 SGGTMTGPIRTE
+880 SG
-892 YFLENYPQF
+892 
-901 YAGPK
+901 
-906 TPINRTGSPNKVS
+906 IN
-919 VISLGASNTGG
+919 
-930 FEEEDTYVTLSLNMI
+930 
-945 DNNAYL
+945 
-951 ALYKQAPDASDQSS
+951 
-965 LVGIAGVND
+965 
-974 PENAY
+974 
-979 DAANKKYVD
+979 
-988 DTFSKID
+988 

-1007 TGNLKFNGTSGVSNA
+1007 TGDLNMGTHKVTGLATPTGNTDAATKQYVDNAVSGDYLPTSGGTMSGNIDMNGNTIQNVKVPVNAQDAANKQYVDTKISTLKSSTSPSVWPQSVSA
-1022 ARLGMLNNIAL
+1022 GGGSLTLSSSNNRIGTMFYQLKAVYEVIGSTVTAGTKIIIIL
-1033 ITRSHDNGVK
+1033 S
-1043 GIAMSDEGNS
+1043 SDTGSFSNEN
-1053 LEATYLVGE
+1053 LVGVVNA
-1062 YISKAFTSGESGIK
+1062 IDSKTNAILGL
-1076 FNQGDIYAG
+1076 Y
-1085 KFNSSGE
+1085 
-1092 FVDGSSGSGPVIHGI
+1092 DGG
-1107 GTPSTNYDA
+1107 
-1116 TNKLYVDSAIA
+1116 AI
-1127 KITTATL
+1127 IRL
-1134 FPLST
+1134 RPT
-1139 EKLALNGQTCNYG
+1139 EDLVV
-1152 TQLITARAL
+1152 
-1161 YKAASR
+1161 
-1167 IEAGETLHLQLTVSG
+1167 GET
-1182 SITPNNIYGCA
+1182 ITIQAIIGA
-1193 NASIVGSSSMDV
+1193 L
-1205 PCVCSYNNG
+1205 
-1214 WINITFPVA
+1214 
-1223 VELQTGIAVH
+1223 E
-1233 FVSGNFNG
+1233 

>member
-199 GNTVSTMSQLT
+199 GNTVSAMSQLT

-258 DSKAVKS
+258 DSKAVES

-285 VIILVSGTPNEVS
+285 VIILVSGTPNAVS

-334 PSTVETS
+334 PATVETS

-386 YNMSMVAIESNNL
+386 YNMSMVAIESNNR
-399 VVAKLNQKIETE
+399 VVAELNQKIETE

-626 STRQTEDTK
+626 STRQTKDTE
-635 LQNQIDDLTEMQ
+635 LQNQIDDLKAKQ
-647 DDYVLK
+647 SDYVNK

-662 NMGTHK
+662 NMNTHK
-668 VTGLATPTGNTDAAN
+668 ITGVATPTGNTDAAN
-683 KEYVDNAVS
+683 KEYVDNAIS
-692 GDYLPTT
+692 GDYLPTS
-699 GGTMSGDIDMNGNT
+699 GGTMSGNIDMNGNT
-713 IHNVKDPVNAQ
+713 IQNVKDPVNAQ

-743 LPTAGGTMSGGID
+743 LPTAGGTMTGSIKFKQAGENPAIYTVLNDTERSIAGTALGFGVSASSGFTTED
-756 MSNNTISRLGGLIF
+756 NYALVRLGI
-770 GDNGYQLRVINEKF
+770 
-784 TFWTGG
+784 TG
-790 NTDADIQARNVTFS
+790 N
-804 TLNNGDSEGKLAI
+804 
-817 LLANNQVKIG
+817 
-827 KYQSN
+827 
-832 GGINVNGSGANGIVI
+832 GANAAELELIGWDGTEELPLRL
-847 TGVGTPKNGAD
+847 TGVKDPSIDND

-867 TVKSIDMSEYLPL
+867 SVK
-880 SGGTMTGPIRTE
+880 
-892 YFLENYPQF
+892 
-901 YAGPK
+901 
-906 TPINRTGSPNKVS
+906 
-919 VISLGASNTGG
+919 
-930 FEEEDTYVTLSLNMI
+930 
-945 DNNAYL
+945 
-951 ALYKQAPDASDQSS
+951 
-965 LVGIAGVND
+965 
-974 PENAY
+974 
-979 DAANKKYVD
+979 
-988 DTFSKID
+988 
-995 LSGYLP
+995 GYLP
-1001 LSGGTM
+1001 LSGGTL
-1007 TGNLKFNGTSGVSNA
+1007 TGALNLGEHSLAGVTAIIFNNNTSISVNTYSNKVGLRITGDGKIFDVNYVLSSNISAAINEGTPGINLASDKISFGKWTTGGSSFAVYNHTNSPVITGVGDPVEDADIANKYYVDAQIGLLKSSTSQTVWPSIVNAGTGTISLNSYQVRNGELFLQANAKYDVGVENLSVGYLIDIPLLESDIDTSVACGVANVIDNLGNPHYCSYFNGHVKIRVSDA
-1022 ARLGMLNNIAL
+1022 EI
-1033 ITRSHDNGVK
+1033 K
-1043 GIAMSDEGNS
+1043 
-1053 LEATYLVGE
+1053 VGG
-1062 YISKAFTSGESGIK
+1062 Y
-1076 FNQGDIYAG
+1076 
-1085 KFNSSGE
+1085 
-1092 FVDGSSGSGPVIHGI
+1092 FV
-1107 GTPSTNYDA
+1107 
-1116 TNKLYVDSAIA
+1116 
-1127 KITTATL
+1127 
-1134 FPLST
+1134 
-1139 EKLALNGQTCNYG
+1139 
-1152 TQLITARAL
+1152 
-1161 YKAASR
+1161 
-1167 IEAGETLHLQLTVSG
+1167 
-1182 SITPNNIYGCA
+1182 
-1193 NASIVGSSSMDV
+1193 
-1205 PCVCSYNNG
+1205 
-1214 WINITFPVA
+1214 
-1223 VELQTGIAVH
+1223 VELLIGKL
-1233 FVSGNFNG
+1233 S

>member
-199 GNTVSTMSQLT
+199 GNTVSAMSQLT

-258 DSKAVKS
+258 DSKAVES

-285 VIILVSGTPNEVS
+285 VIILVSGTPNAVS

-334 PSTVETS
+334 PATVETS

-386 YNMSMVAIESNNL
+386 YNMSMVAIESNNR
-399 VVAKLNQKIETE
+399 VVAELNQKIETE

-506 TNLDTKIQAETTRAT
+506 KNLDTKIQAETTRAT

-592 KMQDLTNVQQNLAA
+592 KMQDLTNVQQNLAS

-626 STRQTEDTK
+626 STRQTKDTE
-635 LQNQIDDLTEMQ
+635 LQNQIDDLKAKQ
-647 DDYVLK
+647 SDYVNK

-662 NMGTHK
+662 NMNTHK
-668 VTGLATPTGNTDAAN
+668 ITGVATPTGNTDAAN
-683 KEYVDNAVS
+683 KEYVDNAIS
-692 GDYLPTT
+692 GDYLPTS
-699 GGTMSGDIDMNGNT
+699 GGTMSGNIDMNGNT
-713 IHNVKDPVNAQ
+713 IQNVKDPVNAQ

-743 LPTAGGTMSGGID
+743 LPTSGGEMSGNIDMGGNAIQNVKDPENAKDAVNKEYVDNTTTELDGKFLPLAGGTMSGNID
-756 MSNNTISRLGGLIF
+756 MNGNTI
-770 GDNGYQLRVINEKF
+770 Q
-784 TFWTGG
+784 
-790 NTDADIQARNVTFS
+790 NV
-804 TLNNGDSEGKLAI
+804 
-817 LLANNQVKIG
+817 
-827 KYQSN
+827 KYP
-832 GGINVNGSGANGIVI
+832 VNAQ
-847 TGVGTPKNGAD
+847 D
-858 AANKKYVDD
+858 AANKEYVDAIGEG
-867 TVKSIDMSEYLPL
+867 VGKNFLPTA
-880 SGGTMTGPIRTE
+880 GGTMTGPIRTE

-919 VISLGASNTGG
+919 GISLGASNTGG

-974 PENAY
+974 PENGY

>member
-1 MFNNDDHK
+1 MFNNDEHK
-9 DRDYCC
+9 NKDYCC

-78 ELICKYNGCLD
+78 ELICKYNGCVD
-89 NYECVR
+89 NYECVK

-120 TMNTNVHVVHIP
+120 TMNTNVHVVHVP

-142 LKLGLAYDNTGNI
+142 LKLGLAYNNTGNI

-172 LFPANFTEKNTKA
+172 LFPANFTVKDTKA

-199 GNTVSTMSQLT
+199 GNPVSTMSQLLT

-258 DSKAVKS
+258 DSKAVES
-265 VAGLTGPFVGVGM
+265 VAELTGPFVGVGM

-285 VIILVSGTPNEVS
+285 VIILVSRTPNAVS
-298 GDAISGL
+298 GDTISGL

-321 TASLMDKGQFVAM
+321 TASLMDKGQFVSM
-334 PSTVETS
+334 PATVETS

-361 SEFYNSEYTKEV
+361 SEYYNSEYTKEV

-386 YNMSMVAIESNNL
+386 YNMSMVAIESNNR
-399 VVAKLNQKIETE
+399 VVAELNQKIETE

-521 EAEASLTNKINAE
+521 EAEASLTNKITAE
-534 TSAREEAITS
+534 TSAREEAVNS
-544 EANTRAQNDIV
+544 EAATRAANDIV
-555 SVELNQD
+555 SVELIQD
-562 GTKNTYRLKTGGNTY
+562 GTKNTYRLKTGGGTY

-582 ELYDYAMLVS
+582 ELYDYALLVS

-635 LQNQIDDLTEMQ
+635 LQNQIDDLTEKQ

-653 SGDTMTGDL
+653 AGDTMTGDL

-683 KEYVDNAVS
+683 KEYVDNSVRGA
-692 GDYLPTT
+692 YLPTT
-699 GGTMSGDIDMNGNT
+699 GGTMTGDIDMNGNT
-713 IHNVKDPVNAQ
+713 IENVKDPVNAQ
-724 DAANKEYV
+724 DVANKEYV

-743 LPTAGGTMSGGID
+743 LPTAGGTM
-756 MSNNTISRLGGLIF
+756 
-770 GDNGYQLRVINEKF
+770 
-784 TFWTGG
+784 
-790 NTDADIQARNVTFS
+790 
-804 TLNNGDSEGKLAI
+804 
-817 LLANNQVKIG
+817 
-827 KYQSN
+827 
-832 GGINVNGSGANGIVI
+832 
-847 TGVGTPKNGAD
+847 
-858 AANKKYVDD
+858 
-867 TVKSIDMSEYLPL
+867 
-880 SGGTMTGPIRTE
+880 TGPIRTE
-892 YFLENYPQF
+892 HFLKNYPQF
-901 YAGPK
+901 YAGPE
-906 TPINRTGSPNKVS
+906 TQINRIGSPDKTS
-919 VISLGASNTGG
+919 VLSLGASNTGG
-930 FEEEDTYVTLSLNMI
+930 FEEEDTYAILSLSMT

-951 ALYKQAPDASDQSS
+951 ELYKQAPDASYQST
-965 LVGIAGVND
+965 LVGINGVND
-974 PENAY
+974 PENEY

-988 DTFSKID
+988 DAVQGID

-1001 LSGGTM
+1001 LNGGTLS
-1007 TGNLKFNGTSGVSNA
+1007 GNLNLSGHNITNAGSLDVSEVTATKIIGGNADGIEFDNGQEEAIKLLNIANPTNGTDA
-1022 ARLGMLNNIAL
+1022 A
-1033 ITRSHDNGVK
+1033 
-1043 GIAMSDEGNS
+1043 
-1053 LEATYLVGE
+1053 
-1062 YISKAFTSGESGIK
+1062 
-1076 FNQGDIYAG
+1076 
-1085 KFNSSGE
+1085 
-1092 FVDGSSGSGPVIHGI
+1092 
-1107 GTPSTNYDA
+1107 
-1116 TNKLYVDSAIA
+1116 NKQYVDAQINTVPVTTP
-1127 KITTATL
+1127 ITI

-1139 EKLALNGQTCNYG
+1139 DGRISLVSQSGKIEYKTGVIYATAKYKVVSEISGGFIIALQN
-1152 TQLITARAL
+1152 
-1161 YKAASR
+1161 
-1167 IEAGETLHLQLTVSG
+1167 TVSG
-1182 SITPNNIYGCA
+1182 
-1193 NASIVGSSSMDV
+1193 DV
-1205 PCVCSYNNG
+1205 IPT
-1214 WINITFPVA
+1214 NITGVVNACYGDDDGPGMMSAMKAAFYKGWTYLYTDGTLPV
-1223 VELQTGIAVH
+1223 GKFIYI
-1233 FVSGNFNG
+1233 NFMGFKEV

>member
-258 DSKAVKS
+258 DSKAVES

-285 VIILVSGTPNEVS
+285 VIILVSGTPNAVS

-334 PSTVETS
+334 PTTVETS

-386 YNMSMVAIESNNL
+386 YNMSMVAIESNNR
-399 VVAKLNQKIETE
+399 VVAELNQKIETE

-555 SVELNQD
+555 SVVLNQD

-582 ELYDYAMLVS
+582 ELYDYALLVS

-635 LQNQIDDLTEMQ
+635 LQNQIDDLTEKQ

-653 SGDTMTGDL
+653 AGDTMTGDL

-668 VTGLATPTGNTDAAN
+668 VTGLATPTGNTDAAT
-683 KEYVDNAVS
+683 KQYVDNATR
-692 GDYLPTT
+692 GDYLPTS
-699 GGTMSGDIDMNGNT
+699 GGTMSGNIDMNGNT
-713 IHNVKDPVNAQ
+713 IQNVKDPVNAQ

-743 LPTAGGTMSGGID
+743 LPTAGGTMTGPIKFKQADENPAIYTVLNDTERSVSATVLSLGASVSGGFTNSDNFAFI
-756 MSNNTISRLGGLIF
+756 RLSI
-770 GDNGYQLRVINEKF
+770 
-784 TFWTGG
+784 T
-790 NTDADIQARNVTFS
+790 
-804 TLNNGDSEGKLAI
+804 
-817 LLANNQVKIG
+817 
-827 KYQSN
+827 SN
-832 GGINVNGSGANGIVI
+832 GANTAKLELFGWDGTEELPLGL
-847 TGVGTPKNGAD
+847 TGVKDPSIDKD

-867 TVKSIDMSEYLPL
+867 SVKGYLPIT
-880 SGGTMTGPIRTE
+880 GGTMTGALNMGAYSILNCLSYGLDVTHKLQLVNYEGVKAIGALYNNNDPAYIRALGLIGTSFTE
-892 YFLENYPQF
+892 GFSEGDVSLKIQGHNIVLSKISDGEPTVDNTGEAGVTLTGVNYP
-901 YAGPK
+901 
-906 TPINRTGSPNKVS
+906 
-919 VISLGASNTGG
+919 
-930 FEEEDTYVTLSLNMI
+930 
-945 DNNAYL
+945 
-951 ALYKQAPDASDQSS
+951 
-965 LVGIAGVND
+965 VN
-974 PENAY
+974 PS
-979 DAANKKYVD
+979 DAANK
-988 DTFSKID
+988 
-995 LSGYLP
+995 
-1001 LSGGTM
+1001 
-1007 TGNLKFNGTSGVSNA
+1007 
-1022 ARLGMLNNIAL
+1022 
-1033 ITRSHDNGVK
+1033 
-1043 GIAMSDEGNS
+1043 
-1053 LEATYLVGE
+1053 
-1062 YISKAFTSGESGIK
+1062 
-1076 FNQGDIYAG
+1076 Q
-1085 KFNSSGE
+1085 
-1092 FVDGSSGSGPVIHGI
+1092 
-1107 GTPSTNYDA
+1107 
-1116 TNKLYVDSAIA
+1116 YVDSQINLTIP
-1127 KITTATL
+1127 ITI

-1139 EKLALNGQTCNYG
+1139 DGRVSLVSQSGKIEDKTGVIYATAQYKVVTEISGG
-1152 TQLITARAL
+1152 TI
-1161 YKAASR
+1161 
-1167 IEAGETLHLQLTVSG
+1167 IPLQNTVSG
-1182 SITPNNIYGCA
+1182 EVIPTNITGVV
-1193 NASIVGSSSMDV
+1193 NACIGNGPGRMSAIRAAFYKGWTYLYTDGTLTVGEF
-1205 PCVCSYNNG
+1205 
-1214 WINITFPVA
+1214 INI
-1223 VELQTGIAVH
+1223 
-1233 FVSGNFNG
+1233 NFMGFKEVNA

>member
-199 GNTVSTMSQLT
+199 GNTVSAMSQLT

-258 DSKAVKS
+258 DSKAVES

-285 VIILVSGTPNEVS
+285 VIILVSGTPNAVS

-334 PSTVETS
+334 PATVETS

-361 SEFYNSEYTKEV
+361 SEYYNSEYTKEV
-373 ADLMQDVGALEWK
+373 ADLIQDVGALEWK

-399 VVAKLNQKIETE
+399 VVVKLNQKIETE

-443 LNESIAA
+443 LNTSITA
-450 VQKNLDDAVETINTR
+450 VQNNLDEAVETINTR

-506 TNLDTKIQAETTRAT
+506 TNLDNKIQAETTRAT
-521 EAEASLTNKINAE
+521 EAEASLTNKITAE

-582 ELYDYAMLVS
+582 ELYDYALLVS

-635 LQNQIDDLTEMQ
+635 LQNQIDDLTEKQ

-653 SGDTMTGDL
+653 AGDTMTGDL

-668 VTGLATPTGNTDAAN
+668 VTGLATPTGNTDAAT
-683 KEYVDNAVS
+683 KQYVDNATR
-692 GDYLPTT
+692 GDYLPTA
-699 GGTMSGDIDMNGNT
+699 GGTMTGDIDMNGNT
-713 IHNVKDPVNAQ
+713 IENVKDPVNAQ
-724 DAANKEYV
+724 DAANKKYV
-732 DAIGEGVGKNF
+732 DDSVKGYLPITGGTITGTLDMDNHGIFNCIYYAFDKSRTRKLQLVNYEGVQAIGA
-743 LPTAGGTMSGGID
+743 LDT
-756 MSNNTISRLGGLIF
+756 NNSPVYIRALGLIGTSF
-770 GDNGYQLRVINEKF
+770 TEGFSDGDVSLKIQDHDIVLSKISDGEPTVDN
-784 TFWTGG
+784 TGEAG
-790 NTDADIQARNVTFS
+790 VT
-804 TLNNGDSEGKLAI
+804 L
-817 LLANNQVKIG
+817 
-827 KYQSN
+827 
-832 GGINVNGSGANGIVI
+832 
-847 TGVGTPKNGAD
+847 TGVNYPVKPSD
-858 AANKKYVDD
+858 AANK
-867 TVKSIDMSEYLPL
+867 
-880 SGGTMTGPIRTE
+880 
-892 YFLENYPQF
+892 Q
-901 YAGPK
+901 
-906 TPINRTGSPNKVS
+906 
-919 VISLGASNTGG
+919 
-930 FEEEDTYVTLSLNMI
+930 
-945 DNNAYL
+945 
-951 ALYKQAPDASDQSS
+951 
-965 LVGIAGVND
+965 
-974 PENAY
+974 
-979 DAANKKYVD
+979 
-988 DTFSKID
+988 
-995 LSGYLP
+995 
-1001 LSGGTM
+1001 
-1007 TGNLKFNGTSGVSNA
+1007 
-1022 ARLGMLNNIAL
+1022 
-1033 ITRSHDNGVK
+1033 
-1043 GIAMSDEGNS
+1043 
-1053 LEATYLVGE
+1053 
-1062 YISKAFTSGESGIK
+1062 
-1076 FNQGDIYAG
+1076 
-1085 KFNSSGE
+1085 
-1092 FVDGSSGSGPVIHGI
+1092 
-1107 GTPSTNYDA
+1107 
-1116 TNKLYVDSAIA
+1116 YVDSAIA
-1127 KITTATL
+1127 KRTKVTL
-1134 FPLST
+1134 FSLDT
-1139 EKLALNGQTCNYG
+1139 KKLALYSQTCNYG

-1167 IEAGETLHLQLTVSG
+1167 IEAGETLHLQLIVSG

-1193 NASIVGSSSMDV
+1193 NASIVGSSGTDI
-1205 PCVCSYNNG
+1205 PCVCSYDSG

-1223 VELQTGIAVH
+1223 VELQNGIAVN
-1233 FVSGNFNG
+1233 FVSGNFIG